1 MLAATATVFFATVA
15 ATGLVLKLL
24 RRHAIFDRP
33 NERSSHTE
41 LTPRGGGIAVV
52 AILVL
57 TWGVLASPESQLQV
71 FTIIAAVILLACVSW
86 VDDLK
91 SLSPGIRLIAQ
102 IVAIL
107 PAMLW
112 LHGKSPIFQGIVP
125 EYLDLIL
132 AGLIWIW
139 FINLFNFMDGIDG
152 ISGVEAA
159 AIGAGIAI
167 VAIQAPAAGI
177 DPRLA
182 ATIAAGA
189 IGFLCW
195 NWHPAKVFLGDVG
208 SVPLGFLLGWLLL
221 NLASSGAW
229 AAAAILPLYYLA
241 AATITLTRRGLR
253 GEKVWHAHREH
264 FYQRAVQNG
273 RSHAVVSIGV
283 ALCNVVLIGLAVLS
297 IAAPWLALAI
307 AAATVIVFLGWLSR

>member
-15 ATGLVLKLL
+15 STGLVLKLL

-57 TWGVLASPESQLQV
+57 TWGVLASPENQLQV

-107 PAMLW
+107 PAVLW

-167 VAIQAPAAGI
+167 VALQAPAAGI

-241 AATITLTRRGLR
+241 DATITLTRRGLR

-283 ALCNVVLIGLAVLS
+283 ALCNAVLIGLAVLS
-297 IAAPWLALAI
+297 ISAPWLALAI

>member
-1 MLAATATVFFATVA
+1 M
-15 ATGLVLKLL
+15 
-24 RRHAIFDRP
+24 
-33 NERSSHTE
+33 
-41 LTPRGGGIAVV
+41 V

-241 AATITLTRRGLR
+241 DATITLTRRGLR